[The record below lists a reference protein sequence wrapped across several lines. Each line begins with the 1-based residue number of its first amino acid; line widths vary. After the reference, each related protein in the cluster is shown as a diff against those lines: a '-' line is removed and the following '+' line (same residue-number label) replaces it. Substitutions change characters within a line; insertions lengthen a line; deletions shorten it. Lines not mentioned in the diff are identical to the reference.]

1 MTEEKVLLGEGS
13 SLRRN
18 TQKTFEFFEIKGFDA
33 SDLHDNHNNYYITV
47 DCICRR
53 KFLMNKEEQIT
64 REEEERKYSGCFL
77 VLMNIRRAHLL
88 ASIAGE

>member
-1 MTEEKVLLGEGS
+1 
-13 SLRRN
+13 
-18 TQKTFEFFEIKGFDA
+18 
-33 SDLHDNHNNYYITV
+33 
-47 DCICRR
+47 
-53 KFLMNKEEQIT
+53 MNKEEQIT